1 MLSDVTIGQYLP
13 GNSPIHKL
21 DPRAKIV
28 ISFAETI
35 FRSEFV

>member
-13 GNSPIHKL
+13 GDSPIHKL

-28 ISFAETI
+28 ISLLLMISI
-35 FRSEFV
+35 FL